1 MCNSSHN
8 GSVGS
13 RFPASPAS
21 PVTWV
26 PEVRPLL
33 GRYVL
38 VALFGVAA
46 AQQAQAR
53 LVCGQTSVDGGAYRP
68 GGCVWVPERAGGP
81 GGGGGSGGG
90 STDFQNDD
98 FWGNGG
104 NNTQVVDATIPGCE
118 TLTGNPMVM
127 ATGNKV
133 DSFLDFQGEG
143 EMALYLERRYNH
155 YWDHPGLFG
164 RHWLSN
170 FDYSLVADGHDLV
183 WAQRPDG
190 RRIRF
195 LWQQSSQRFVEDKA
209 EPVAYLLRHADQSY
223 TLHTEDLMVETYD
236 RFGYVRTVR
245 NRQGIGWTFSY
256 QDNYLQSVTHTGG
269 RSIGFQWTQGR
280 LTRVVDPAGAW
291 FDYGYDLNA
300 YGSGFHR
307 LTTVTLPGPPA
318 TVVSHH
324 HELGAF
330 PAP

>member
-1 MCNSSHN
+1 M
-8 GSVGS
+8 
-13 RFPASPAS
+13 
-21 PVTWV
+21 
-26 PEVRPLL
+26 
-33 GRYVL
+33 
-38 VALFGVAA
+38 
-46 AQQAQAR
+46 
-53 LVCGQTSVDGGAYRP
+53 
-68 GGCVWVPERAGGP
+68 
-81 GGGGGSGGG
+81 
-90 STDFQNDD
+90 
-98 FWGNGG
+98 
-104 NNTQVVDATIPGCE
+104 
-118 TLTGNPMVM
+118 
-127 ATGNKV
+127 
-133 DSFLDFQGEG
+133 
-143 EMALYLERRYNH
+143 
-155 YWDHPGLFG
+155 
-164 RHWLSN
+164 
-170 FDYSLVADGHDLV
+170 ADGHDLV